1 MNTNSGILYGNKNFE
16 DAKLN
21 LRLCKDFINKRYNS
35 NDWSNLIEDWFNAK
49 KQLFKEAKMLD
60 ELKKINEQHL
70 AILIENKLDHTAYYA
85 EAKKWELED

>member
-21 LRLCKDFINKRYNS
+21 LELCKDFINKRHNS
-35 NDWSNLIEDWFNAK
+35 NDWSNLIEDWYNAK
-49 KQLFKEAKMLD
+49 KQLLKEVKMLD
-60 ELKKINEQHL
+60 VLKKINEEHM
-70 AILIENKLDHTAYYA
+70 AILVENKLEHTAYYT